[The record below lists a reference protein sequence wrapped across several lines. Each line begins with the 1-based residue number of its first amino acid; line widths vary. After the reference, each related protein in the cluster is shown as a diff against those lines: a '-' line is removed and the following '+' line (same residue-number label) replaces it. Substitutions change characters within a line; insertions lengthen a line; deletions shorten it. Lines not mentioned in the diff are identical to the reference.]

1 MADFVNALESLI
13 AAERER
19 QAASG
24 SRDADLLTLATQHG
38 GVEHITAVLQ
48 RYGALIARFP
58 VGEENRSF
66 DAGLLSMLNILESAT
81 VNASENAAKQP
92 VSLQPRVAAESAVPE
107 LPVQPQEQTAA
118 GQLSLD
124 SAGGQSEEERPD
136 VAQENT
142 ENRAEDARVE
152 RAEAFVW
159 FFKNK
164 DLPLQHWD
172 GDDGLLK
179 QVGVT
184 WEEFEK
190 FFSIV
195 GAAQNLVLPQP
206 KVSIDF
212 PVPENP
218 ELKELETFAQR
229 AAVTL
234 KFESLTGKASTQSLL
249 GSAWFEWYQRIRTN
263 PTYGWKARKRWTSKR
278 WTAFFFFKYLYAS
291 AKAIRE
297 AKRPS
302 KPGSTPRKKRAKSA
316 TPDDVSV
323 R

>member
-1 MADFVNALESLI
+1 MDDFVNALESLI
-13 AAERER
+13 AKERER

-38 GVEHITAVLQ
+38 GVEHIIAVLQ
-48 RYGALIARFP
+48 RYGSLIARFP
-58 VGEENRSF
+58 VGEENRPF
-66 DAGLLSMLNILESAT
+66 DAGLLSILNILQSAT
-81 VNASENAAKQP
+81 VNASENVAKQS
-92 VSLQPRVAAESAVPE
+92 VSLQPVAAESAVPE
-107 LPVQPQEQTAA
+107 LQVQPQEQTAA
-118 GQLSLD
+118 GQFSLD
-124 SAGGQSEEERPD
+124 SMGGQIEEERPD
-136 VAQENT
+136 VAQDNT

-195 GAAQNLVLPQP
+195 GAAQNLMLPQP
-206 KVSIDF
+206 KAPIDF

-234 KFESLTGKASTQSLL
+234 KFESLTGRASTQSLL
-249 GSAWFEWYQRIRTN
+249 GSAWFEWYQRIRSN
-263 PTYGWKARKRWTSKR
+263 PTYGWKARERWTSKR

-291 AKAIRE
+291 AKALRE

-302 KPGSTPRKKRAKSA
+302 KSGSTPRKKRAKSA

>member
-19 QAASG
+19 QAVSG
-24 SRDADLLTLATQHG
+24 SRDADLLTLAIQHG
-38 GVEHITAVLQ
+38 GVEHIAAVLQ

-92 VSLQPRVAAESAVPE
+92 VSLQPGVAAESAVSE

-124 SAGGQSEEERPD
+124 SAGGQIEEERPD

>member
-1 MADFVNALESLI
+1 MNDFVNALESLI

-66 DAGLLSMLNILESAT
+66 DA
-81 VNASENAAKQP
+81 
-92 VSLQPRVAAESAVPE
+92 
-107 LPVQPQEQTAA
+107 
-118 GQLSLD
+118 
-124 SAGGQSEEERPD
+124 
-136 VAQENT
+136 
-142 ENRAEDARVE
+142 
-152 RAEAFVW
+152 
-159 FFKNK
+159 
-164 DLPLQHWD
+164 
-172 GDDGLLK
+172 
-179 QVGVT
+179 
-184 WEEFEK
+184 
-190 FFSIV
+190 
-195 GAAQNLVLPQP
+195 AQNLVLPQP
-206 KVSIDF
+206 KAPIDF

-234 KFESLTGKASTQSLL
+234 KFESLTGRASTQSLL
-249 GSAWFEWYQRIRTN
+249 GSAWFEWYQRIRSN
-263 PTYGWKARKRWTSKR
+263 PTYGWKARERWTSKR

-291 AKAIRE
+291 AKALRE

-302 KPGSTPRKKRAKSA
+302 KSGPTPRKKRAKSA